1 MSSLE
6 QRLAAVTT
14 TTANLIAQLIELNR
28 LRDAVSIKRPPKL
41 GSPSGRECYS
51 RHRC

>member
-6 QRLAAVTT
+6 QRRAAVTT

-28 LRDAVSIKRPPKL
+28 LRDRLTKAQLAWR
-41 GSPSGRECYS
+41 S
-51 RHRC
+51 RRIERRQKPRR